1 MKKMYKAVLIGSAMA
16 ISTITLTIPP
26 SMATAETMIK
36 ETGVESRNEAWA
48 QHFPLQYESW
58 KLTGESER
66 IDDMLIKKPQLAVLW
81 AGYGFSKDYNA
92 PRGHLYAI
100 QDNEIGRA
108 HV

>member
-1 MKKMYKAVLIGSAMA
+1 MYKAVLIGSAMA

-58 KLTGESER
+58 KLTGESE
-66 IDDMLIKKPQLAVLW
+66 
-81 AGYGFSKDYNA
+81 
-92 PRGHLYAI
+92 
-100 QDNEIGRA
+100 IGRA